1 VYLCESLAPFYR
13 LNLNLDCAAGK
24 VSTKKEPLDAIAAEI
39 IVCPKCRL
47 SRTRK
52 HAVPG
57 EGSPD
62 SEVMF
67 IGEGPGRT
75 EDLEGRPFVGQAG
88 KFLNELLSEAG
99 LLREK
104 VFICNIVRCR
114 PPQNRDPKPD
124 EVQAC
129 APYLDR
135 QLRAIR
141 PRFIV
146 TLGNHSTA
154 YIFSKTSLSFRN
166 ITKVHGKCREV
177 TLLNQKATVFPT
189 FHPAAAL
196 YSAKYKELLE
206 QDFALLKHKLEG
218 QGS

>member
-1 VYLCESLAPFYR
+1 
-13 LNLNLDCAAGK
+13 
-24 VSTKKEPLDAIAAEI
+24 VSTKKEPLNAIAAEI

-104 VFICNIVRCR
+104 VFICNVVRCR

-135 QLRAIR
+135 QLKAIQ

-154 YIFSKTSLSFRN
+154 HIFSKTSLSFPN

-177 TLLNQKATVFPT
+177 TLLNQKVIVFPT

-196 YSAKYKELLE
+196 YSTKYKELLE
-206 QDFALLKHKLEG
+206 QDFALLKHKLKG

>member
-1 VYLCESLAPFYR
+1 
-13 LNLNLDCAAGK
+13 
-24 VSTKKEPLDAIAAEI
+24 
-39 IVCPKCRL
+39 
-47 SRTRK
+47 
-52 HAVPG
+52 
-57 EGSPD
+57 
-62 SEVMF
+62 MF

-114 PPQNRDPKPD
+114 PPRNRDPKPD

-129 APYLDR
+129 TPYLDR
-135 QLRAIR
+135 QLRAIQ

-154 YIFSKTSLSFRN
+154 YIFSKTSLSFQN
-166 ITKVHGKCREV
+166 ITKVHGKSREV
-177 TLLNQKATVFPT
+177 TLLNQKVIVFPT

-218 QGS
+218 HC